1 MYREGFRYTKHQ
13 KGVYVDGHERPDV
26 VEYRQKVFIPAIR
39 SYQPRIVEYE
49 VGNCTK
55 RVVKV
60 LANERPIEII
70 FHDESAFQAHDAQ
83 EKSWV
88 LDSQHQLRKKGV
100 GRGIHRSDFIG
111 PTGGWCKEAGVQ
123 IKYGKN
129 HDGYW
134 TGDDVCKQLEE
145 KAIPALEN

>member
-1 MYREGFRYTKHQ
+1 MKHQ
-13 KGVYVDGHERPDV
+13 KGIYVDGHERPDV

-55 RVVKV
+55 AVDKV
-60 LANERPIEII
+60 LANERPIEIL

-88 LDSQHQLRKKGV
+88 LDSQHQLRKKGLV
-100 GRGIHRSDFIG
+100 GEYIA
-111 PTGGWCKEAGVQ
+111 PTSLVQ
-123 IKYGKN
+123 QEVGARRQ
-129 HDGYW
+129 GYR
-134 TGDDVCKQLEE
+134 
-145 KAIPALEN
+145 